1 MTIEYRAVRFA
12 NEGYRVGSDGSVWS
26 RKNARWGLRA
36 DYVQMKTNPDS
47 GGYQTLKLMV
57 GRKGVT
63 FRVNV
68 IVLRAFIGDAIEGHE
83 SCHNN
88 GDPWDCRLTNLRW
101 DTRRANIADAQ
112 RHGTMRVA
120 KHGD

>member
-1 MTIEYRAVRFA
+1 MTIEFRVIRFA
-12 NEGYRVGSDGSVWS
+12 DEGYRVGSDGSVWS

-36 DYVQMKTNPDS
+36 DFKQMKANPDS
-47 GGYQTLKLMV
+47 SGYPMLKLMV
-57 GRKGVT
+57 NRRAVS

-68 IVLRAFIGDAIEGHE
+68 LVLRAFIGDPRPGFE

-101 DTRRANIADAQ
+101 DTRAENIRDAQ
-112 RHGTMRVA
+112 RHGTFPIGRPPV
-120 KHGD
+120 